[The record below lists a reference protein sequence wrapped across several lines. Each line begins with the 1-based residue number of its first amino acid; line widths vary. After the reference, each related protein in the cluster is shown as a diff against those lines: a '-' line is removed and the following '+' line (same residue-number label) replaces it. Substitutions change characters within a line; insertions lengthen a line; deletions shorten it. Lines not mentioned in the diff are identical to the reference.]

1 MMAAMHR
8 WLLVLLV
15 ALLPLRGWVGDAMAG
30 QMLQQQL
37 AAAVAAMPAGSGDHV
52 GANAHEDCMGHE
64 APVAGADAM
73 AHADAGVALD
83 GSPAADCPTCASCQ
97 ACSSVALASVAPA
110 PIAARFSQPPPAS
123 FDRAHASAERT
134 SAFKPPIS

>member
-37 AAAVAAMPAGSGDHV
+37 AAAVAAVPAGQGHHP
-52 GANAHEDCMGHE
+52 GANAHADCMGHQ
-64 APVAGADAM
+64 APA
-73 AHADAGVALD
+73 ADAGVALD
-83 GSPAADCPTCASCQ
+83 GSPTADCPTCASCQ

-110 PIAARFSQPPPAS
+110 PMAARFSQPPPAS
-123 FDRAHASAERT
+123 FDRAHASAERA